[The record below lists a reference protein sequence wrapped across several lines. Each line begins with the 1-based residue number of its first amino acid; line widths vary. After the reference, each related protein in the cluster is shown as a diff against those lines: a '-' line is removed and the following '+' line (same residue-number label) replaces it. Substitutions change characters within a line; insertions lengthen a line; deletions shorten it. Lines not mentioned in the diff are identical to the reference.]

1 MMSFLSAKR
10 VQKRV
15 YRNDSKFYYF
25 LYKYVTYKISRP
37 K

>member
-10 VQKRV
+10 IQKKV
-15 YRNDSKFYYF
+15 YVNGGKFYYF
-25 LYKYVTYKISRP
+25 LYKYVTYNISRP

>member
-10 VQKRV
+10 VQKREN
-15 YRNDSKFYYF
+15 RNDSKLYYF
-25 LYKYVTYKISRP
+25 LYKYVTYKISTP